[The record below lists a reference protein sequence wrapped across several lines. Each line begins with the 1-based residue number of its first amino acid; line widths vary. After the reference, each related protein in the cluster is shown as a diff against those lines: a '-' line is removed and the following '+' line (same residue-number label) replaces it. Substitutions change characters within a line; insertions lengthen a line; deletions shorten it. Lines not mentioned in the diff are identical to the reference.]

1 MKVRQP
7 IQARELK
14 FRVDDAV
21 ILAAAAKVAA
31 QSNDPLTPDE
41 EAALLALRRAHPSAG
56 STDEELSQW
65 LGNMDPDQLRGVISN
80 TKGVLHEMRVVE
92 LENSD
97 GDTIYAAQFEA
108 TNHGGFDVVFSDAS
122 SGDQWEAQLKATE
135 STSYV
140 KEWMAAHPD
149 GQLIVTD
156 EIAERLGLETSGI
169 SNADLTA
176 DTKGLVD
183 KLVMTDESD
192 ALWEYLPALSAV
204 SIAMVIFELY
214 GRLDRGEIGQQQ
226 FRWMIAKASG
236 QRATRVA
243 AITVLLSIPGLN
255 ILTAIGLISNALAS
269 SGVLETINRKIANRL
284 EAMDALSDFEK
295 AIYSEKIW
303 LEAAIENAHSE
314 YEHNE
319 HMKDPNYR
327 RFHEEI
333 TAKFEAFDAE
343 NHSSSSFSALE
354 RDRDRYVNPDD
365 IIPALCDNNE
375 VEQRVRAKVGQLQS
389 ERHQR
394 IRAANDILA
403 SDRLAPHFKTLIER
417 YAGVEDGR
425 RLLEVVGGMKSSCS
439 NL

>member
-31 QSNDPLTPDE
+31 QSIDPLTPDE

-80 TKGVLHEMRVVE
+80 TKGVLHEMRFVE

-108 TNHGGFDVVFSDAS
+108 TNHEGFDVVFSDAS

-169 SNADLTA
+169 SDADLTA

-204 SIAMVIFELY
+204 SIAVVIFELY

-236 QRATRVA
+236 QSAARVA

-255 ILTAIGLISNALAS
+255 VLTAIGLISNALAS
-269 SGVLETINRKIANRL
+269 SGALETINRKIANRR
-284 EAMDALSDFEK
+284 EAMGALSDFES
-295 AIYSEKIW
+295 AVYTERLW
-303 LEAAIENAHSE
+303 LEAAIENVHSE
-314 YEHNE
+314 FDHKERL
-319 HMKDPNYR
+319 KDPNFR
-327 RFHEEI
+327 RIHEGLA
-333 TAKFEAFDAE
+333 AKMDAYNAE
-343 NHSSSSFSALE
+343 NQSPFSRGASE
-354 RDRDRYVNPDD
+354 HARVRYVNPDD
-365 IIPALCDNNE
+365 NIPPLCDNPE
-375 VEQRVRAKVGQLQS
+375 VEQRVRAKVNQLQS

-394 IRAANDILA
+394 IRAANDILS
-403 SDRLAPHFKTLIER
+403 SDRLAPHFTTLIER
-417 YAGVEDGR
+417 YAGAEDGR
-425 RLLEVVGGMKSSCS
+425 RLMEVVDGMKSSCS
-439 NL
+439 DL